1 MRSAFAFSLFF
12 IFALFTTPVYAA
24 EEFQG
29 TASWFG
35 NKFHGRLTA
44 SGEPF
49 DMFSMTVAHKK
60 LPFGTILLVTNTANG
75 REAALRV
82 NDRGPFSK
90 KRILDV
96 SFAAAGKLGMRNS
109 GTAPVIATIVGDT
122 AGRPLD
128 PDSAFFIR
136 LDPQE
141 SPTAR
146 TLSRDNVRKE
156 LSRLFRAGVTD
167 ARLLMHAEKSPV
179 LGPFATFDDAHMV
192 LMRLATVHPNSIIT
206 LMKEN
211 EVKPVNGAVALVE

>member
-1 MRSAFAFSLFF
+1 MRSAFALSILVFF
-12 IFALFTTPVYAA
+12 TLLTAPVHAA

-35 NKFHGRLTA
+35 NKFHGKLTA

-49 DMFSMTVAHKK
+49 DMFSMTAAHKK

-75 REAALRV
+75 RQAAMRV

-96 SFAAAGKLGMRNS
+96 SFAAAGKLGMYNS
-109 GTAPVIATIVGDT
+109 GTAQVHVEIVGDT
-122 AGRPLD
+122 NGNPLD
-128 PDSAFFIR
+128 PESAFFIR
-136 LDPQE
+136 LDPQTKA
-141 SPTAR
+141 SAAS
-146 TLSRDNVRKE
+146 LSRDNIRKE

-167 ARLLMHAEKSPV
+167 AGLLMHSNKTPV
-179 LGPFATFDDAHMV
+179 LGPFATFDDAHSV

-206 LMKEN
+206 LMKEK
-211 EVKPVNGAVALVE
+211 EVAPVNGAVASVK